1 MQLPKHLK
9 QYRLDAGLSQED
21 LARRIFV
28 TRQTISNWERGKTY
42 PDIQSL
48 LLLSEQLDVTIDE
61 LVKGDISIIRE
72 RVERDRGTL
81 YRLGAGMLAGL
92 LAFTVSMAW
101 LMWQQNYGWGMVQ
114 CVPTMVLAGVFG
126 AGAMC
131 CALAAEHIK
140 KKNDLVTYQEIS
152 DFLDGKKADSE
163 ETRTGWAYEHPQLAN
178 AIKFAAAALIGLIV
192 FELVNAAMSH
202 F

>member
-1 MQLPKHLK
+1 MLGCGDVGWASCV
-9 QYRLDAGLSQED
+9 YRLYGL
-21 LARRIFV
+21 AHV
-28 TRQTISNWERGKTY
+28 ATK
-42 PDIQSL
+42 P
-48 LLLSEQLDVTIDE
+48 
-61 LVKGDISIIRE
+61 
-72 RVERDRGTL
+72 RV
-81 YRLGAGMLAGL
+81 
-92 LAFTVSMAW
+92 
-101 LMWQQNYGWGMVQ
+101 GMVQ

-126 AGAMC
+126 AGTMC

>member
-1 MQLPKHLK
+1 M
-9 QYRLDAGLSQED
+9 G
-21 LARRIFV
+21 
-28 TRQTISNWERGKTY
+28 RGKTY

-101 LMWQQNYGWGMVQ
+101 LMWQQNHGWGMVQ

-126 AGAMC
+126 VGAMC

>member
-101 LMWQQNYGWGMVQ
+101 LMWQQTTGGGWSE
-114 CVPTMVLAGVFG
+114 CVPTMVLAGVLVL
-126 AGAMC
+126 AQ
-131 CALAAEHIK
+131 CAARLQR
-140 KKNDLVTYQEIS
+140 NIS
-152 DFLDGKKADSE
+152 
-163 ETRTGWAYEHPQLAN
+163 RRRMIW
-178 AIKFAAAALIGLIV
+178 
-192 FELVNAAMSH
+192 
-202 F
+202 